1 MPIGYLKKEPK
12 MKKIKEVI
20 VVEGKDDTKQI
31 QRAVD
36 ADTFETNG
44 SALSLADIEQLKKLQ
59 QTRGLIIFTDPD
71 FNGERLRKMIS
82 QAIPGV
88 KHAFIRRDQGIP
100 TEAHGSLG
108 VEHASQ
114 KTILH
119 ALSSLYTEEEVGSP
133 LFSRRDMVQADLVS
147 GPAARRR
154 RERLGQLLGIGYGN
168 GKQMLKRLNLFR
180 VTRDQF
186 DQAIAQMNQ
195 EEQDG

>member
-1 MPIGYLKKEPK
+1 

-44 SALSLADIEQLKKLQ
+44 SALSSSDIEQLKKLQ
-59 QTRGLIIFTDPD
+59 KTRGLIIFTDPD

-108 VEHASQ
+108 VEHATQ
-114 KTILH
+114 KTILN
-119 ALSSLYTEEEVGSP
+119 ALDSLYTEEEAQEP
-133 LFSRRDMVQADLVS
+133 IFDRRDMVDVDLVS
-147 GPAARRR
+147 GPAARYR

-168 GKQMLKRLNLFR
+168 GKQMLKRLNVFR
-180 VTRDQF
+180 ITRDQF
-186 DQAIAQMNQ
+186 EKAVQQMNQ
-195 EEQDG
+195 EERNG